1 MAVLDQCGHLGRLS
15 RRVMSELSCDL
26 LDCGTLSFLLSCPG
40 IYFSSHRTLILGLNQ
55 AQFLSSGSSHIGG

>member
-26 LDCGTLSFLLSCPG
+26 LDCGTFSFLLFCPG
-40 IYFSSHRTLILGLNQ
+40 IYFSSHRTLILGLN
-55 AQFLSSGSSHIGG
+55 